1 MCARCEAGGHSGGI
15 GFEGTN
21 SSVTSSEKLPMT
33 NKYPREISSLLVVQY
48 NINTYK
54 NFWCRLRRNW
64 LFRAPF
70 WCQFDTNS

>member
-21 SSVTSSEKLPMT
+21 SSMTSSEKLPMT

-48 NINTYK
+48 TIY
-54 NFWCRLRRNW
+54 
-64 LFRAPF
+64 
-70 WCQFDTNS
+70 